1 MKKNTLLISLIIII
15 LLSVINIFWFYF
27 YTYTSVRTNFEKE
40 EFANKIFFSNENLN
54 AFEKE
59 ILVVSSHFENRVIF
73 LSKISSLDSFLNH
86 NGSLKTVEKDFFS
99 MMDTA
104 PYYLQLIYLDEY
116 GMEKVRLN
124 NYHELLI
131 LSENE
136 LKNRSNRSFF
146 METSKLKS
154 GQGYI
159 SPFNLMNIQTDLA
172 NIGTVKNPEYIP
184 FIRYATPIFDNLNNF
199 RGVLVSTLDSR
210 PILDPIRE
218 MGKSRNVFI
227 INHEGYYIVNND
239 TKKEYS
245 FMIGG
250 VNYNFFDDYNIS
262 LDSFENSLEAGR
274 INTDDKVFLF
284 RFIFLN
290 IFQENVNLDKK
301 ELLKR
306 NAPFVLTIEVID
318 K

>member
-40 EFANKIFFSNENLN
+40 EFANKIFFYNGNLN
-54 AFEKE
+54 TF
-59 ILVVSSHFENRVIF
+59 
-73 LSKISSLDSFLNH
+73 
-86 NGSLKTVEKDFFS
+86 EKDFFS

-154 GQGYI
+154 GQVYI

>member
-54 AFEKE
+54 VFEKE

-154 GQGYI
+154 GQ
-159 SPFNLMNIQTDLA
+159 
-172 NIGTVKNPEYIP
+172 EYIP

>member
-154 GQGYI
+154 GQVYI

-199 RGVLVSTLDSR
+199 RGVLVSTLDS
-210 PILDPIRE
+210 I
-218 MGKSRNVFI
+218 
-227 INHEGYYIVNND
+227 
-239 TKKEYS
+239 
-245 FMIGG
+245 
-250 VNYNFFDDYNIS
+250 
-262 LDSFENSLEAGR
+262 ENSLEAGR